1 MDKQTKRAFK
11 DQLYEQFARL
21 GKALASGRRLELLD
35 LLSQGERAVEEL
47 AAETGMSVANAS
59 QHLQI
64 LRAARLVEARR
75 AGVSIRYRLA
85 DERVFGLWQALRQL
99 GEARLAEIDR
109 LVDTYLHERQ
119 ALEAITADELHQ
131 RLTDGAVVL
140 LDVRPAAEYRAGHIA
155 SARSVPVD
163 ELSVRLDELPRDQEI
178 IAYCRGP
185 YCVYAD
191 EAVSLL
197 QQAGFHARRL
207 TVGLPDWQALGYPV
221 DRADGKGA

>member
-47 AAETGMSVANAS
+47 AAETAMSVANAS

-109 LVDTYLHERQ
+109 LRGIAHESEVDGLIRESE
-119 ALEAITADELHQ
+119 ALVREARGLGGVGFK
-131 RLTDGAVVL
+131 L
-140 LDVRPAAEYRAGHIA
+140 YRK
-155 SARSVPVD
+155 SRS
-163 ELSVRLDELPRDQEI
+163 
-178 IAYCRGP
+178 
-185 YCVYAD
+185 
-191 EAVSLL
+191 
-197 QQAGFHARRL
+197 
-207 TVGLPDWQALGYPV
+207 
-221 DRADGKGA
+221 